1 MGTMAWGMIAF
12 PPTGNGRK
20 SLFLLPLPVKSGG
33 RKGQESVRDPSA
45 PGYCSMDTNCTTVSW
60 KLWEEAEAKSLLLW
74 LIDLTLGLLSRICHA
89 KSDLLSASSR
99 VLFWQHFLKLDF
111 KCILGVLSESFI
123 MRVQLFRLK
132 RQCRWYAP
140 IDSVSSAI
148 PIPTSFSQELVG
160 TEKRSPIYFAHWLTG
175 SVPPESGK
183 KISRG
188 SLRIIPLGSACLWAA
203 KLTWPALL
211 LPCFSQTH
219 FLLKILWALCDLDAF
234 SPKCP
239 TTALSVL
246 HHQTQQRQSPT
257 LTIHFC

>member
-1 MGTMAWGMIAF
+1 MAKESKTHLQQQGPKLVIIVFLFLREGVRQRPAVHSGFCRLNGYHGLGHLIAF

-45 PGYCSMDTNCTTVSW
+45 PGYCSMDTNCTPISW
-60 KLWEEAEAKSLLLW
+60 KLCGLLLWEEAEAKSLLLW

-132 RQCRWYAP
+132 RQCR
-140 IDSVSSAI
+140 
-148 PIPTSFSQELVG
+148 
-160 TEKRSPIYFAHWLTG
+160 
-175 SVPPESGK
+175 
-183 KISRG
+183 
-188 SLRIIPLGSACLWAA
+188 
-203 KLTWPALL
+203 
-211 LPCFSQTH
+211 
-219 FLLKILWALCDLDAF
+219 
-234 SPKCP
+234 
-239 TTALSVL
+239 
-246 HHQTQQRQSPT
+246 
-257 LTIHFC
+257 